1 MTHYRMTTQSTHPWD
16 SGASGGGQHKHARDG
31 RPSHHAAGALTPG
44 RMLLLAAAV
53 LLVIAA
59 VFVVAFG

>member
-1 MTHYRMTTQSTHPWD
+1 MTHYRMTTQTSHSWD
-16 SGASGGGQHKHARDG
+16 SGASVGREHKHARAG

-44 RMLLLAAAV
+44 RMVLLAAAA
-53 LLVIAA
+53 LLVVAA